1 MSKIEVA
8 LIGYVTLTFLMLIL
22 IVSRR
27 TYFTLSGRK
36 AANTFSP
43 LGDDLSAFDQRLARA
58 HANCIEN
65 LPIFATVALYSI
77 FFQYQAI
84 TDNFAIVFLGA
95 RIGQT
100 ITHVAS
106 TSIPAV
112 FIRFTFFAIQ
122 LLIMA
127 EWLWSIISLM
137 IKGN

>member
-1 MSKIEVA
+1 MSKIEIA
-8 LIGYVTLTFLMLIL
+8 LIGYATLTFLLLVL

-27 TYFTLSGRK
+27 TFFTLSGKK

-43 LGDDLSAFDQRLARA
+43 LGDDLSSFDQRLARA
-58 HANCIEN
+58 HANCVEN
-65 LPIFATVALYSI
+65 LPIFAVVALYSI

-84 TDNFAIVFLGA
+84 TDNFAIVFLAA
-95 RIGQT
+95 RIGQSV
-100 ITHVAS
+100 THIIS

-112 FIRFTFFAIQ
+112 FIRFAFFAIQ